1 MLLRALVDMIEASRR
16 VGVNPT
22 ALYICGATEA
32 ETLALHQAFEAELI
46 DRVKIGPLHPVVQQA
61 QPKYK
66 NFRLMDTMIE
76 FRTKKATASP
86 LIVT

>member
-16 VGVNPT
+16 AGVNPT

-32 ETLALHQAFEAELI
+32 ETLALHKAFEAELTS
-46 DRVKIGPLHPVVQQA
+46 RVTLPVSPQVRQVEA
-61 QPKYK
+61 QYK

>member
-22 ALYICGATEA
+22 ALYICGATEG
-32 ETLALHQAFEAELI
+32 ETMALHQAFEAELTG
-46 DRVKIGPLHPVVQQA
+46 RVKTGSLHPIAQQA
-61 QPKYK
+61 EPKYK

-76 FRTKKATASP
+76 FRTKPATASP
-86 LIVT
+86 LIIT